1 MANLMKE
8 LKNEISRLAKK
19 EAKQIE
25 VALKK
30 EIAIL
35 RKRLSATQKRLAEVE
50 LVKKV
55 VDKLPAAT
63 APVVENSEET
73 ALRKMRVT
81 GTMIKKMREK
91 KKLSQTQLA
100 KAMGVSLQSVYQW
113 ERKAAAS
120 LKKMRMTV
128 RKALADVR
136 GKSPRQILKEI
147 EAAKLAKPAKAKPVK
162 KTAKKPVKKTT
173 KKTTKKAA
181 PKKAAPKK
189 AAPKKAAPKKAVKK
203 APKKAP
209 KKKVAKKKAKKAAKK
224 K

>member
-25 VALKK
+25 VGLKK

-50 LVKKV
+50 QVKKV
-55 VDKLPAAT
+55 VNKLPVGT
-63 APVVENSEET
+63 APVVENGEQS

-136 GKSPRQILKEI
+136 GKSSRQILKEI
-147 EAAKLAKPAKAKPVK
+147 EAAKPARPAKPAKKPAKKTVK
-162 KTAKKPVKKTT
+162 KV
-173 KKTTKKAA
+173 TKKAA
-181 PKKAAPKK
+181 T
-189 AAPKKAAPKKAVKK
+189 KKAVKK
-203 APKKAP
+203 TAPKKVTKKAP